1 MRNKLIT
8 LAIIVVS
15 FLLQCTLMKGIAIGS
30 ISPNLLVVLCVSIG
44 LMRGKTSGLFTGFLT
59 GLFIDLF
66 YGYYPG
72 IHAGIY
78 MYVGFLSGFFYQ
90 VYYDDDVKVPM
101 LLAAG
106 GDFFYNFM
114 VFVFLF
120 LLQVNINFLYYLRR
134 VILPE
139 MIYTLVLTALVYR
152 LYYKIIHRFM
162 RVNFKESDSL
172 WLTK

>member
-1 MRNKLIT
+1 MIF
-8 LAIIVVS
+8 IS

-30 ISPNLLVVLCVSIG
+30 ISPNLLVLLCISVG
-44 LMRGKTSGLFTGFLT
+44 LARGKTSGLFTGFLA
-59 GLFIDLF
+59 GLLVDLF

-78 MYVGFLSGFFYQ
+78 MYLGFMCGFFCQ
-90 VYYDDDVKVPM
+90 VCYDDDVKVPM
-101 LLAAG
+101 LLALG
-106 GDFFYNFM
+106 GDFFYNFA
-114 VFVFLF
+114 VFVFMF
-120 LLQVNINFLYYLRR
+120 LLQGKIDFLYYLRR

-139 MIYTLVLTALVYR
+139 MIYTLVLTGIAYR